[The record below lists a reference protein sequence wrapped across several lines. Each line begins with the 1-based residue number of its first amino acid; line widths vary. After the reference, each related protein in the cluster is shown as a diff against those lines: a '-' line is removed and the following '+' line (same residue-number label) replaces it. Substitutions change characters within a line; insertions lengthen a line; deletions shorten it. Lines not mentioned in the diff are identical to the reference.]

1 MCQRPELL
9 FAYDHAIKRP
19 GYRQAFPGGLVVR
32 IWRSHRHGPGSIP
45 GQGKSFFPLT
55 VDREIKLCF
64 MFEKP
69 GPKKL
74 VAP

>member
-19 GYRQAFPGGLVVR
+19 GDGQAFPGSVVVR

-45 GQGKSFFPLT
+45 GQGK
-55 VDREIKLCF
+55 
-64 MFEKP
+64 
-69 GPKKL
+69 
-74 VAP
+74 